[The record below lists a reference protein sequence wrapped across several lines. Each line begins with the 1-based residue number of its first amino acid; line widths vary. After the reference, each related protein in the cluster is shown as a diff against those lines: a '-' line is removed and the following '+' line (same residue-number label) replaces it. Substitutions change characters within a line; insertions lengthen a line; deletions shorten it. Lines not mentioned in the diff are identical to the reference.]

1 MQGDAYVPGDVT
13 ATRTTVIV
21 RVARNAHNF
30 DVPARYFRPE
40 PANESGNRFMPL
52 KSLLGAC

>member
-13 ATRTTVIV
+13 ATRTMAIV

-30 DVPARYFRPE
+30 DVRARHYRPE
-40 PANESGNRFMPL
+40 PVFARGNRIMPL
-52 KSLLGAC
+52 PSLLGAC

>member
-30 DVPARYFRPE
+30 DVRARHYRPE
-40 PANESGNRFMPL
+40 PAIESGNRIMPL
-52 KSLLGAC
+52 PSLLGAC

>member
-21 RVARNAHNF
+21 RVAEDEHNF
-30 DVPARYFRPE
+30 DVPAHYYRPE
-40 PANESGNRFMPL
+40 PAIASDNRFMPL
-52 KSLLGAC
+52 PSLLGAC